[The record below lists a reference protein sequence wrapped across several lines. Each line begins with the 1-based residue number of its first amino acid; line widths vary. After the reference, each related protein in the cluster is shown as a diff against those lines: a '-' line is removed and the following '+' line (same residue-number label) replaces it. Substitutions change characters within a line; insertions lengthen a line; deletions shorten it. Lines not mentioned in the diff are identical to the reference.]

1 MSSFLLVTSAFSFNL
16 VKQSTKLQKKK
27 KKKIKISATKVNND
41 ISYVPLKEFLI
52 RSQIEEKKSSQVS

>member
-27 KKKIKISATKVNND
+27 KKKIKISATKVND